1 MIKKYLLILTGLTA
15 LTLGIIGIF
24 VPLLPTT
31 PFLLLSAGCF
41 LKSSKPLYGW
51 LIQNKYFGR
60 YIRNYL
66 KYRAV
71 SKTSKIFTIV
81 ILWIVILI
89 SFIFY
94 TELLW
99 LRIILVVVAIGVTI
113 HLAKLRT
120 LTKEMTD
127 ENKSKN

>member
-1 MIKKYLLILTGLTA
+1 MIKKYLLILAGLIA

-31 PFLLLSAGCF
+31 PFLLLSASCF
-41 LKSSKPLYGW
+41 LKSSKPLYDW
-51 LIQNKYFGR
+51 LIQNKFFGR

-71 SKTSKIFTIV
+71 SKMSKIFTIV

-99 LRIILVVVAIGVTI
+99 LRIILVLVAIGVTI

-127 ENKSKN
+127 EIKSKD